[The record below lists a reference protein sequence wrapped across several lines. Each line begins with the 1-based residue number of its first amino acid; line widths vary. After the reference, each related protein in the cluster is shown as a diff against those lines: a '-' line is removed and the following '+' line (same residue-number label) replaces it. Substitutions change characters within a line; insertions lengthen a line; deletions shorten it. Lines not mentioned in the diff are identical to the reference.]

1 MKLTIEPDKLF
12 KVLQIAL
19 GAVSRRQTLPILS
32 NILLSIK
39 GDKLLAKATDL
50 EIELVGTITLDHPAA
65 EGGEIAV
72 PARKLAD
79 ICKSLLSADTMVEL
93 SFKEGSGSR
102 VTVKAGK
109 SRFTLATLPASEFPS
124 VEESQFGVAECVLPQ
139 CQLKSLIGKTY
150 FAMAQQDVRYFLN
163 GLLLELNQGVIRFV
177 ATDGHR
183 LATAFLENGDIKQ
196 DKNLQVII
204 PRKGV
209 MELMRLL
216 KDTDDPAHI
225 AIGSNHICIKTD
237 ELVFTSKLIEG
248 KFPNYNTVIP
258 KNGDKEVLI
267 EVNQFKQALT
277 RVSILSNETYR
288 GIRIN
293 LGSDL
298 LRLFTNNPEQEEAEE
313 EFPVGYKHSDLEIGF
328 NVNYFLDICN
338 TVTTD
343 QLKLTFS
350 SADGGILVEEV
361 GKNNVCYVV
370 MPMRI

>member
-1 MKLTIEPDKLF
+1 MKLTIERDKLF

-19 GAVSRRQTLPILS
+19 GAVARRQTLPILS
-32 NILLSIK
+32 NVLLSVK
-39 GDKLLAKATDL
+39 GDQLSAKATDL
-50 EIELVGTITLDHPAA
+50 EIELIGTVALDDPAA
-65 EGGEIAV
+65 EDGEITV

-79 ICKSLLSADTMVEL
+79 ICKSLPSETMIQL
-93 SFKEGSGSR
+93 GFKEGSGRR
-102 VTVKAGK
+102 VSVSAGK
-109 SRFTLATLPASEFPS
+109 SRFALAILPVAEFPS

-139 CQLKSLIGKTY
+139 TQLKALITKTY

-183 LATAFLENGDIKQ
+183 LATAFLEDDGIKQ

-216 KDTDDPAHI
+216 KDTDDSAHI
-225 AIGSNHICIKTD
+225 AIGSNHICIRTD
-237 ELVFTSKLIEG
+237 ELMFTSKLIEG
-248 KFPNYNTVIP
+248 KFPNYNAVIP

-267 EVNQFKQALT
+267 EANQFKQALT

-293 LGSDL
+293 LGGNL

-313 EFPVGYKHSDLEIGF
+313 EFSVEYKHSDLEIGF

-350 SADGGILVEEV
+350 SSDGGILVEEAD
-361 GKNNVCYVV
+361 KNNVCYVV

>member
-1 MKLTIEPDKLF
+1 MKLTIGRDKLF

-19 GAVSRRQTLPILS
+19 GAVARRQTLPILS
-32 NILLSIK
+32 NVLLSVK
-39 GDKLLAKATDL
+39 GNILLAKATDL
-50 EIELVGTITLDHPAA
+50 EIELIGTVTLDHPAT
-65 EGGEIAV
+65 ENGEITV
-72 PARKLAD
+72 PARKLSD
-79 ICKSLLSADTMVEL
+79 ICKSLPADNMIQL
-93 SFKEGSGSR
+93 SFKENGGRR
-102 VTVKAGK
+102 VAVFAGN
-109 SRFTLATLPASEFPS
+109 SRFALTTLPVAEFPG
-124 VEESQFGVAECVLPQ
+124 VEESQFGAAECVLPQ
-139 CQLKSLIGKTY
+139 AQLKFLISKTY

-183 LATAFLENGDIKQ
+183 LATAFLEDEAILQ

-216 KDTDDPAHI
+216 KDTDDLARI

-248 KFPNYNTVIP
+248 KFPNYNVVIP

-267 EVNQFKQALT
+267 AANQFKQALI

-288 GIRIN
+288 GIRIS
-293 LGSDL
+293 LGDNV

-313 EFPVGYKHSDLEIGF
+313 EFPVEYKDSDLEIGF

-338 TVTTD
+338 SITTD
-343 QLKLTFS
+343 QLKLTLS

>member
-1 MKLTIEPDKLF
+1 MKLTIERDKLF

-19 GAVSRRQTLPILS
+19 GAVARRQTLPILS
-32 NILLSIK
+32 NVLLSVK
-39 GDKLLAKATDL
+39 GDQLSAKATDL
-50 EIELVGTITLDHPAA
+50 EIELIGTITLDGPAA
-65 EGGEIAV
+65 EDGEITV

-79 ICKSLLSADTMVEL
+79 ICKSLPEGTMI
-93 SFKEGSGSR
+93 KINSGR
-102 VTVKAGK
+102 RATVSAGK
-109 SRFTLATLPASEFPS
+109 SRFALSILPVAEFPS

-139 CQLKSLIGKTY
+139 VQLKSLIAKTY

-183 LATAFLENGDIKQ
+183 LATAFLEDDGIKQ

-225 AIGSNHICIKTD
+225 AIGSNHICIRTD

-248 KFPNYNTVIP
+248 KFPNYNAVIP

-267 EVNQFKQALT
+267 EANQFKQALT

-293 LGSDL
+293 LGGNL

-313 EFPVGYKHSDLEIGF
+313 EFPVEYKHSDLEIGF

-350 SADGGILVEEV
+350 SSDGGILVEEA